1 MITDDIYSTLKDA
14 GNQTYKPKEGA
25 NANDTITTSTSY
37 GQRLDQVRTSG
48 SVYNEAVNPNGITLT
63 FKKPF
68 YPFANFSNHSTG
80 KSTTDLQKE
89 IEDNKIDA
97 EDAAWH
103 REREAIYGGIGT
115 LGTIGTLF
123 SKHPALRAL
132 EGAAYLNAGLHG
144 IAAAINDPYIS
155 TGEKWRE
162 GLISGVSGALG
173 AVSLGW
179 LPYKASKN
187 LLTRSFGKVTDK
199 LFSGLANYALKPVQ
213 KVGKKVTQE
222 AAEKTAEEAAEKAAK
237 DAVLEGATKK
247 TTALGDKVAKF
258 AKYPFQHFGTTA
270 YLGNLGYYGW
280 SGQGQYDIENAT
292 GALQRSLNPMLWSPD
307 QLRSVSNLA
316 NQLVIPAILARNHYM
331 YRKDV
336 PKESETFTS
345 KQPDGSEVTV
355 YGPKYPSGNLKKN
368 DGYDINAWRAEKRAE
383 QVVKD
388 INSGKLD
395 PNSLSD
401 AQVSILEKYTGQKI
415 KTTPKNTAN
424 AQAAAPKNT
433 ANAQAA
439 QEVAQETPKVAQE
452 TPKVANEKAEE
463 IKNLRKPY
471 VSSSLPVPLIDNAQG
486 ADNIMRNYYDQLKQN
501 NLIAP
506 VKGYLPAPV
515 KGYLPA
521 IRPNNYSQGADN
533 IMSNYYNQQKQNNF
547 NAYIAQKSRDNFY
560 TPVHANWH
568 PQVTQPAK
576 APLKVIKTKKPKTA
590 QIVEMKP
597 KPTLSTTS
605 PAKVAEI
612 KSLRTPN
619 TVQKQKKNFV
629 SDLLGE
635 VLREVL
641 RNKPST
647 LTQINPESK
656 VATVKNK
663 THYKYKGVTFEPYS
677 SSSTKGIHVYDK
689 KGILI
694 GTILEKQKGKPH
706 FYDIATKKMNDNMLK
721 ALFETKNPKK

>member
-1 MITDDIYSTLKDA
+1 MITDDIYSKLKDA

-25 NANDTITTSTSY
+25 NANDTITTNTSY
-37 GQRLDQVRTSG
+37 GQRLDQVKTSG

-63 FKKPF
+63 FDKPF
-68 YPFANFSNHSTG
+68 YPFANFSNHSTDKSIAG
-80 KSTTDLQKE
+80 KSITDLEKE
-89 IEDNKIDA
+89 LEDNEIDA
-97 EDAAWH
+97 KDAAWH
-103 REREAIYGGIGT
+103 REREAFVGSIGT

-123 SKHPALRAL
+123 SKHPVFRAI
-132 EGAAYLNAGLHG
+132 EGIAYGDAGLHG

-173 AVSLGW
+173 LASLGW
-179 LPYKASKN
+179 LPYKVSKN
-187 LLTRSFGKVTDK
+187 ILTRSFGKVTDK
-199 LFSGLANYALKPVQ
+199 LFSGLSNFALKPVQ

-222 AAEKTAEEAAEKAAK
+222 AAEKATEKAAK
-237 DAVLEGATKK
+237 DVVLEGATKK

-307 QLRSVSNLA
+307 QLRSVSNLT

-383 QVVKD
+383 QIVQD

-401 AQVSILEKYTGQKI
+401 AQASILEKYTGQKV
-415 KTTPKNTAN
+415 KPTPKRRNRQKVKPTPKNIAD
-424 AQAAAPKNT
+424 AKE
-433 ANAQAA
+433 A
-439 QEVAQETPKVAQE
+439 QEVAQETPKV
-452 TPKVANEKAEE
+452 TNEKAEE

-471 VSSSLPVPLIDNAQG
+471 VSSSLPVPAIDNKQVTN
-486 ADNIMRNYYDQLKQN
+486 NIWRNW
-501 NLIAP
+501 
-506 VKGYLPAPV
+506 
-515 KGYLPA
+515 
-521 IRPNNYSQGADN
+521 R
-533 IMSNYYNQQKQNNF
+533 NQQQQNNF
-547 NAYIAQKSRDNFY
+547 NRRIGRINLQNRYNQYGQVKPGD
-560 TPVHANWH
+560 WH
-568 PQVTQPAK
+568 PQTTQPDK
-576 APLKVIKTKKPKTA
+576 APL

-597 KPTLSTTS
+597 KPTLSNTS

-619 TVQKQKKNFV
+619 TVQKQKKDFV
-629 SDLLGE
+629 SDLLQR
-635 VLREVL
+635 VKRT
-641 RNKPST
+641 KPKTSST
-647 LTQINPESK
+647 LTQVNPESK
-656 VATVKNK
+656 VATVKNE
-663 THYKYKGVTFEPYS
+663 TQYKYKGVTFKPYS
-677 SSSTKGIHVYDK
+677 NSSTKGIHVYNK
-689 KGILI
+689 KGEFI
-694 GTILEKQKGKPH
+694 GTILERQKGKPH
-706 FYDIATKKMNDNMLK
+706 FYDKTTKKKNDDMLK

>member
-1 MITDDIYSTLKDA
+1 MITDDIYSKLKDA
-14 GNQTYKPKEGA
+14 GNQAYKPKEGA
-25 NANDTITTSTSY
+25 NANDTITTNTSY
-37 GQRLDQVRTSG
+37 GQRLDQVKTSG

-63 FKKPF
+63 FYKPF

-97 EDAAWH
+97 KDAAWH
-103 REREAIYGGIGT
+103 REREAIAGGIGT
-115 LGTIGTLF
+115 LGTVGTLF
-123 SKHPALRAL
+123 SKNPLFRAI
-132 EGAAYLNAGLHG
+132 EGVGYVDAGLHG

-173 AVSLGW
+173 AASLGW
-179 LPYKASKN
+179 LPYKWSKN
-187 LLTRSFGKVTDK
+187 ILTKSFGKVTDK
-199 LFSGLANYALKPVQ
+199 LFSRLSNFALKPVQ

-222 AAEKTAEEAAEKAAK
+222 AAEKATEKAAT

-270 YLGNLGYYGW
+270 YLGNLGFYGW
-280 SGQGQYDIENAT
+280 SGQGQYDIKNAT

-336 PKESETFTS
+336 PKENETFTS

-401 AQVSILEKYTGQKI
+401 AQASILEKYTGQKVKPI
-415 KTTPKNTAN
+415 SKNTAD
-424 AQAAAPKNT
+424 AK
-433 ANAQAA
+433 
-439 QEVAQETPKVAQE
+439 EVTQETPKVTNEQVEE
-452 TPKVANEKAEE
+452 TKK
-463 IKNLRKPY
+463 LRKPY
-471 VSSSLPVPLIDNAQG
+471 VSPSLTVHSIDNAQI
-486 ADNIMRNYYDQLKQN
+486 ADNIMRNQ
-501 NLIAP
+501 
-506 VKGYLPAPV
+506 
-515 KGYLPA
+515 
-521 IRPNNYSQGADN
+521 
-533 IMSNYYNQQKQNNF
+533 YNQQKQNNF
-547 NAYIAQKSRDNFY
+547 NAYIIQRSRDNFY
-560 TPVHANWH
+560 KPIHANWH
-568 PQVTQPAK
+568 PQTTQPNK
-576 APLKVIKTKKPKTA
+576 APLQIVKTQKPKTA
-590 QIVEMKP
+590 QIVKMKP
-597 KPTLSTTS
+597 KPTLSAAS

-619 TVQKQKKNFV
+619 TVQKQQEDFIP
-629 SDLLGE
+629 DLLRK
-635 VLREVL
+635 VR
-641 RNKPST
+641 RTKPKTNST
-647 LTQINPESK
+647 LTQVNPESK
-656 VATVKNK
+656 LAAVKNEK
-663 THYKYKGVTFEPYS
+663 QYKYKGVTFKPYS
-677 SSSTKGIHVYDK
+677 DSSTKGIHVYDK
-689 KGILI
+689 KGHLV

-706 FYDIATKKMNDNMLK
+706 FYDIATKKKNDDMLK